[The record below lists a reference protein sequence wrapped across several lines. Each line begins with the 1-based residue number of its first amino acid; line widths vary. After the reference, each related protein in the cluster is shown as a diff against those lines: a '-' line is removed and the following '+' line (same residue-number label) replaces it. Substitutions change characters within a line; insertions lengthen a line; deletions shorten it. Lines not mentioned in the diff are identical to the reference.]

1 MIQEVNSD
9 SEGHTTNSNQKRKV
23 DSENYL
29 DVEDEFSLSLLDS
42 DTKEEAIWGRE
53 ETTRKYSRKGQIM
66 GTTNMRIV
74 AH

>member
-42 DTKEEAIWGRE
+42 DTKEEAI
-53 ETTRKYSRKGQIM
+53 
-66 GTTNMRIV
+66 
-74 AH
+74 